1 MEKSNINKTLRVVLL
16 LVIAM
21 LILFILSH
29 FISLFENNV
38 ETETINPTIDQN
50 LTEIN
55 SSAQQEII
63 GNPIDIN
70 LKTGMNVI
78 FIENSAQKVSIRF
91 TPQFSGEVIEL
102 VIKGRASDGHAVR
115 VGLQEDK
122 NGTPEGGWMSENGF
136 GISQINNSNFEFI
149 TVKLQ
154 NPVPVLEGKVY
165 HIVIEPIDLTDKI
178 LIMTYLANAF
188 AQPLN
193 NENPDIIWQDP
204 YMNMFF
210 YNGKV
215 WREENKWPIFA
226 IGYSDGR
233 LEGQPY
239 SLAAPWVIH
248 DSVYVG
254 QAIVPV
260 SEYSIGK
267 VALVVSLKGSPKDRL
282 YYEIID
288 SNNSVMA
295 KGLFAESSQLTTWK
309 TWIEVSLD
317 SPVMLKDGELYRIIL
332 FSPGTDLDNAYR
344 VYGHEFGYNSSIG
357 YGGLRHY
364 LTISHN
370 AGSKW
375 AKWED
380 ADTIFKLTTAK

>member
-1 MEKSNINKTLRVVLL
+1 MGKIYSKKTLTILIL
-16 LVIAM
+16 LVGIVSIV
-21 LILFILSH
+21 LISSSIF
-29 FISLFENNV
+29 FPRTSL
-38 ETETINPTIDQN
+38 ETETPIFGQN
-50 LTEIN
+50 LSNIN
-55 SSAQQEII
+55 SSAYPEII
-63 GNPIDIN
+63 GNPVDIN
-70 LKTGMNVI
+70 LNTGMNVI
-78 FIENSAQKVSIRF
+78 FIENSTQKVSIRF
-91 TPQFSGEVIEL
+91 TPQFSGEVTEL
-102 VIKGRASDGHAVR
+102 VIYGRASDGHSVR
-115 VGLQEDK
+115 IGLQEDD
-122 NGTPEGGWMSENGF
+122 NGTAKGNWMNENGF
-136 GISQINNSNFEFI
+136 GISQINNTDFEFI

-154 NPVPVLEGKVY
+154 KAVPVSKDNIY

-193 NENPDIIWQDP
+193 NENPDIIWQDSF
-204 YMNMFF
+204 MNMFF

-226 IGYSDGR
+226 IRYSDGR

-248 DSVYVG
+248 GSVYVG

-260 SEYSIGK
+260 SEYSIEK
-267 VALVVSLKGSPKDRL
+267 IAFVVSMKGSSKDKL

-288 SNNSVMA
+288 SNNNIMA
-295 KGLFAESSQLTTWK
+295 EGLFAESSQLTIWK
-309 TWIEVSLD
+309 TWIEVPLD
-317 SPVMLKDGELYRIIL
+317 SPVTLNEGELYRIIL

-344 VYGHEFGYNSSIG
+344 VYGHEFCYNNSIG

-364 LTISHN
+364 LTISHD
-370 AGSKW
+370 AGTKW
-375 AKWED
+375 AKWKD